1 MVDIVDP
8 FKAPA
13 IVDPFAAP
21 DTSLAQNVGVVSRA
35 AAPPAVATAAGALA
49 GSLFGGAGGARLGG
63 ALGPLFLAGA
73 DLGTTGYNIAAPYVG
88 LPTAGLPSEVIQNVM
103 ERAGFGRQPQ
113 TYGQQLLSDVT
124 AGGTSAGAQAASFNV
139 LARRLNPQIAAY
151 LMPQGAVQSQRPAS
165 LLTTLS
171 AQPAAQ
177 VGAGAGGAAGPTLAR
192 AVTEDEN
199 PYQDIVASLAGA
211 VFGGLAA
218 SKGAA
223 GARGASDLVR
233 RQSTPST
240 EDLRVQATRAYANA
254 DAAGVLY
261 DPASA
266 AGFAGGLRTFIEN
279 EGFKLG
285 QNTPPI
291 VNKTI
296 SILENSRRPISF
308 TELHTLRKDLAAT
321 RRSLSGST
329 ASGSDDEARFI
340 GAVMRRLDDFTLNP
354 PGGAVIGG
362 DIAATRRAVEEAR
375 TAWSRMSKSEDIE
388 NAVYRASISKP
399 GSEGRMDE
407 ALRTEF
413 ANLAKRIHEGKA
425 SNFNAT
431 EIENIERI
439 ARGENRGALVKMLS
453 ALSPGLS
460 MRGAVGVVAPA
471 AAGAASMYGGA
482 HPEVLAAAGLL
493 ASTAYG
499 ARAARNMM
507 AQQGAANLAAGVRRG
522 DVQAPI
528 AARPVPMLSPAI
540 QQMIY
545 QPEYEPANYFAR

>member
-1 MVDIVDP
+1 MVEIFDP
-8 FKAPA
+8 FKAPD

-21 DTSLAQNVGVVSRA
+21 DTSLAQNIGVVSRA

-49 GSLFGGAGGARLGG
+49 GSRFGAPGARLGA
-63 ALGPLFLAGA
+63 ALGPPLLGLV
-73 DLGTTGYNIAAPYVG
+73 DIGTTGYNIAAPYVG

-103 ERAGFGRQPQ
+103 TRAGFGRQPE

-124 AGGTSAGAQAASFNV
+124 AGGTSAGAQAAAYNV
-139 LARRLNPQIAAY
+139 LARRVGPQMAQY
-151 LMPQGAVQSQRPAS
+151 LMPQGAVQSQRPPS

-211 VFGGLAA
+211 VLGGTAA
-218 SKGAA
+218 SKAAA
-223 GARGASDLVR
+223 GARGARDVAQR
-233 RQSTPST
+233 ASTPTT
-240 EDLRVQATRAYANA
+240 EDLRVQANRAYANA

-388 NAVYRASISKP
+388 NAVYRASVSKP

-407 ALRTEF
+407 AIRTEF

-439 ARGENRGALVKMLS
+439 ARGQNRGALVKTLS

-460 MRGAVGVVAPA
+460 ARGAVGTLAPA
-471 AAGAASMYGGA
+471 AAGAATMYGGA

-493 ASTAYG
+493 AGTAYG

-528 AARPVPMLSPAI
+528 AARPVPMISPTI

-545 QPEYEPANYFAR
+545 QPEYEPVNAMMPR

>member
-8 FKAPA
+8 FKTPA

-35 AAPPAVATAAGALA
+35 AGPPAVATAAGALA
-49 GSLFGGAGGARLGG
+49 GSRFGAPGARVGA
-63 ALGPLFLAGA
+63 ALGPPLLGFA
-73 DLGTTGYNIAAPYVG
+73 DIATTGYNIAAPYAG
-88 LPTAGLPSEVIQNVM
+88 LPTAGVPSEVIQNVM
-103 ERAGFGRQPQ
+103 TRAGFGRQPE

-124 AGGTSAGAQAASFNV
+124 AGGTSAGAQAAAFNV
-139 LARRLNPQIAAY
+139 LARRAGPQMAQY
-151 LMPQGAVQSQRPAS
+151 LMPQGAVQSQRPPS

-211 VFGGLAA
+211 VLGGTTA
-218 SKGAA
+218 SKVAA
-223 GARGASDLVR
+223 GARGARDLAR
-233 RQSTPST
+233 RPSTPST
-240 EDLRVQATRAYANA
+240 EDLRVRADRLYADA
-254 DAAGVLY
+254 DAAGARY

-266 AGFAGGLRTFIEN
+266 SGFAGGLRSFIAG
-279 EGFKLG
+279 EGYTLG
-285 QNTPPI
+285 QNTPTV

-296 SILENSRRPISF
+296 SILDNSSQPISF

-321 RRSLSGST
+321 RRSLSGSS
-329 ASGSDDEARFI
+329 APGSDDDARLI

-354 PGGAVIGG
+354 PGGALVGG
-362 DIAATRRAVEEAR
+362 DIAATRRAVADAR
-375 TAWSRMSKSEDIE
+375 ATWSRMSKSEDIE
-388 NAVYRASISKP
+388 DAVYRASMSKS

-413 ANLAKRIHEGKA
+413 ANLAKRIRDGKA
-425 SNFNAT
+425 SNFNAD

-439 ARGENRGALVKMLS
+439 ARGQNRGALVKTLS

-460 MRGAVGVVAPA
+460 ARGAVGVVAPA

-493 ASTAYG
+493 AGTAYG

-528 AARPVPMLSPAI
+528 AARPVPMISPTI